1 MAYNVLLVDDHK
13 ILRDGIKTIL
23 ERTADFRVV
32 GEAESGADAVSA
44 CRKLHPDLVLMDIGL
59 PGLNGIEATIE
70 VLRHCPRTKVM
81 MLSMYDDENSV
92 VAAKLSEV
100 PVNSGKIFKFGNK
113 PGILVHTSS
122 GEFKAFS
129 AVCTHLEC
137 IVQYRDDTKQI
148 WCACHNGQ
156 YNLSGKNIGGPPPRP
171 LEEYKVN
178 TRGDD
183 VVVTRA

>member
-1 MAYNVLLVDDHK
+1 MKDRREFLLRLGIGSGVAALGAQTVASMRSLVPNVSYDSPTTVK
-13 ILRDGIKTIL
+13 IGMPNDFPDGLQFLPDQRLYVFRDGKTFHAI
-23 ERTADFRVV
+23 
-32 GEAESGADAVSA
+32 
-44 CRKLHPDLVLMDIGL
+44 
-59 PGLNGIEATIE
+59 
-70 VLRHCPRTKVM
+70 
-81 MLSMYDDENSV
+81 
-92 VAAKLSEV
+92 
-100 PVNSGKIFKFGNK
+100 
-113 PGILVHTSS
+113 
-122 GEFKAFS
+122 S

-183 VVVTRA
+183 VVVTRG

>member
-1 MAYNVLLVDDHK
+1 MNPDSRSKASRSVNLPASPPRRSFLDYLLGTSALATLGA
-13 ILRDGIKTIL
+13 IFYPI
-23 ERTADFRVV
+23 FRFMSPPQIV
-32 GEAESGADAVSA
+32 ESA
-44 CRKLHPDLVLMDIGL
+44 
-59 PGLNGIEATIE
+59 
-70 VLRHCPRTKVM
+70 
-81 MLSMYDDENSV
+81 ENSV
-92 VAAKLSEV
+92 IAAKLSEV
-100 PVNSGKIFKFGNK
+100 PPNSGKIFKFGNK
-113 PGILVHTSS
+113 PGILVHTAA

-178 TRGDD
+178 TRGDE
-183 VVVTRA
+183 VVVTRG

>member
-1 MAYNVLLVDDHK
+1 LRNKDNPNGTRGLTQPESPPRRRFLDYLLGTSAAATLGAIVYPIFK
-13 ILRDGIKTIL
+13 FISPPQI
-23 ERTADFRVV
+23 V
-32 GEAESGADAVSA
+32 ESS
-44 CRKLHPDLVLMDIGL
+44 
-59 PGLNGIEATIE
+59 E
-70 VLRHCPRTKVM
+70 
-81 MLSMYDDENSV
+81 SSV

-100 PVNSGKIFKFGNK
+100 TVNSGKIFKFGNK
-113 PGILVHTSS
+113 PGILVRSTA

-137 IVQYRDDTKQI
+137 IVQYREDTKQI

-156 YNLSGKNIGGPPPRP
+156 YNLSGKNVGGPPPRP

-183 VVVTRA
+183 IVVSKS

>member
-1 MAYNVLLVDDHK
+1 MNPDIRANSNKNLSGPEAPPRRTFLDILLGTSALATLGAIVYP
-13 ILRDGIKTIL
+13 I
-23 ERTADFRVV
+23 FRFMSPPQIV
-32 GEAESGADAVSA
+32 ESA
-44 CRKLHPDLVLMDIGL
+44 
-59 PGLNGIEATIE
+59 
-70 VLRHCPRTKVM
+70 
-81 MLSMYDDENSV
+81 ENSV
-92 VAAKLSEV
+92 IAAKLSEV
-100 PVNSGKIFKFGNK
+100 PANSGKIFKFGNK
-113 PGILVHTSS
+113 PGILVHTAS

-178 TRGDD
+178 TRGDE